1 MEQRLM
7 RNGSLNGPLNDSTA
21 LGTLK
26 DNFLATSTVS
36 MPIAGMIFW
45 ALAGIAGLVL
55 PPQQVAFGVA
65 FGSGLIFPL
74 ALLIDRLRGRKPLY
88 TNEKNPLSTMFMQS
102 IVMVALLWPLV
113 IVGGAGK
120 PVFVV
125 LGAAILTGIVWIPYG
140 WAAADPVGMRHALAR
155 AVLCYTAYLFAPSAY
170 TITTI
175 AAAVLICY
183 CYSLHQMRR
192 PPAV

>member
-1 MEQRLM
+1 MQIQ
-7 RNGSLNGPLNDSTA
+7 SSLNDSTA

-26 DNFLATSTVS
+26 DNFLETSTVS

-45 ALAGIAGLVL
+45 AATGMAGMLL
-55 PPQQVAFGVA
+55 PPQTVAFGVA

-140 WAAADPVGMRHALAR
+140 WAAADPVGMRHAVAR
-155 AVLCYTAYLFAPSAY
+155 AVLCYAAYLFAPSANAI
-170 TITTI
+170 TII
-175 AAAVLICY
+175 SAAVLACY
-183 CYSLHQMRR
+183 GYSLLQMRR
-192 PPAV
+192 PRLT